1 MEWMTNP
8 TMWAGLF
15 TLVILEIILGIDNLI
30 FIAILANKL
39 PQNQQKAARVI
50 GLGFALILRIIM
62 LASISWVVTLTDP
75 YIHILEKPLS
85 GRDLILLTGGV
96 FLLFKATMEL
106 HERLEGHHNEDSKI
120 NGSASF
126 WNIVVQI
133 IVIDAVFSID
143 SVITAVGMVSE
154 LSVMIAS
161 VVISVILM
169 LIASTPLTNFINRH
183 PTLIILCLGFLLMI
197 GFSLVTEGLGYH
209 VPKGYVYAAIAF
221 SVLVELFNQC
231 SMSKRR
237 KTLTKARLR
246 AKTAAVIHRLLG
258 GKINLNNEDLIAIAG
273 VKTEAIAFNADERNM
288 IGGILS
294 LAELPT
300 KSIMTTCDKLYT
312 ISIQADINTIKTK
325 LLDSPFS
332 KIIVV
337 QEMDAE
343 PIGIIDKK
351 SILNSLISNNE
362 ISISSVLK
370 QVLTVKENTSVL
382 DMLNALKKAKTSI
395 AFVTNTA
402 GNFVGIVTITDII
415 ETIAGDI
422 PE

>member
-1 MEWMTNP
+1 MTNP

-15 TLVILEIILGIDNLI
+15 TLIILEIILGIDNLI

-39 PQNQQKAARVI
+39 PQNQQKTARVI
-50 GLGFALILRIIM
+50 GLGFALILRIAM
-62 LASISWVVTLTDP
+62 LASISWIVTLTDP
-75 YIHILEKPLS
+75 CIHILGKALS

-106 HERLEGHHNEDSKI
+106 HERLEGYHNEDHKI
-120 NGSASF
+120 NGHASF

-154 LSVMIAS
+154 LSVMITS

-197 GFSLVTEGLGYH
+197 GFSLVIEGLGYH

-237 KTLTKARLR
+237 KTLTKARIR

-294 LAELPT
+294 LAELST

-312 ISIQADINTIKTK
+312 ISIQADIKTIKAK

-351 SILNSLISNNE
+351 SILNSLLSNNE

-370 QVLTVKENTSVL
+370 QQVLTVKENTSVL
-382 DMLNALKKAKTSI
+382 DMLNAFKKAKTSI

-415 ETIAGDI
+415 ETIAGDF